1 MRNEKFRKALAEALG
16 EFDELDAVILD
27 NHDYDGSI
35 IGVTEDG
42 RLVYDLE
49 RMYAEFAKDEGCD
62 IDEAVEWV
70 EYNTLRALPYMG
82 EKAPI
87 ILSVSKEE
95 IMERYGD

>member
-27 NHDYDGSI
+27 NHDYDDSI
-35 IGVTEDG
+35 VGVTEDG

-49 RMYAEFAKDEGCD
+49 KMYAEFAKDEGCG

-87 ILSVSKEE
+87 ILSVSREE